1 MSLKRGVELVE
12 SRILLRELSNHK
24 EFTDFNVRALSFDS
38 RNVEHGDI
46 FFALKGINVNGRD
59 YIAEAKSKGAKLIL
73 SEDHIEGSEVIQ
85 VNNLRNYMGE
95 VASRFY
101 GEPSRELTTICVTG
115 TNGKTSCVESL
126 AKLAYKSGS
135 NCGYL
140 STIGVS
146 LDGFDVIR
154 DSVLT
159 TPDSIN
165 LQKTFSEIL
174 DFGSKFVA
182 LEASSHGLEQ
192 KRLGGTSVKTAIL
205 TSFSHDHL
213 DYHLS
218 IEDYKNAKLS
228 LFRDLN
234 PEISIIQIDNDC
246 GREIYTELLNKDK
259 AVYSVSNK
267 YAADFKYSFTRN
279 SGNRLDMELTS
290 TEGNFSFSLNTL
302 SSVLASNIICSIAA
316 LTLNGLNISNL
327 IRNVENLELP
337 KGRMELIKLKNNNY
351 CCIDYAH
358 TPDALESALK
368 ELRNSFDGKLWCVFG
383 CGGNRDKLKRPL
395 MGSIAEEYADVIV
408 LTNDNPRSEDEN
420 LIFKEILSGVKKPN
434 NILTLADRREAILH
448 SLECADHK
456 NSANIVLVAGKGHET
471 YQQIKDKKLIFDDR
485 EVIDKYLSEQN
496 VK

>member
-1 MSLKRGVELVE
+1 MVQ
-12 SRILLRELSNHK
+12 SRILLRELSNNK
-24 EFTDFNVRALSFDS
+24 EFIDFDVRALSFDS
-38 RNVEHGDI
+38 RDVENGDI
-46 FFALKGINVNGRD
+46 FFALKGVNENGKD
-59 YIAEAKSKGAKLIL
+59 YISEAKIKGAKLIL
-73 SEDHIEGSEVIQ
+73 SEDHIEDSKVIQ

-101 GEPSRELTTICVTG
+101 GEPSKELKTICVTG

-146 LDGFDVIR
+146 LDGFDVLR

-192 KRLGGTSVKTAIL
+192 KRLAGTFVKAAIL

-218 IEDYKNAKLS
+218 IEDYKNSKLS

-246 GREIYTELLNKDK
+246 GSEIYTELLNKDK
-259 AVYSVSNK
+259 AVYSISNK
-267 YAADFKYSFTRN
+267 HAADFKYTFTRN
-279 SGNRLDMELTS
+279 SENRLDIELIS
-290 TEGNFSFSLNTL
+290 IAGNFSFSLNTL

-316 LTLNGLNISNL
+316 LTLNGLDISTL
-327 IRNVENLELP
+327 IKNVKNLELP
-337 KGRMELIKLKNNNY
+337 KGRMELIKLHNNNY

-368 ELRNSFDGKLWCVFG
+368 ELRKSFDGKLWCVFG
-383 CGGNRDKLKRPL
+383 CGGNRDKLKRSL
-395 MGSIAEEYADVIV
+395 MGSIAEEYADVTV

-420 LIFKEILSGVKKPN
+420 LIFKEILSGVKEPN
-434 NILTLADRREAILH
+434 NILTLADRREAILY
-448 SLECADHK
+448 SLESADQN
-456 NSANIVLVAGKGHET
+456 NSRNIVLVAGKGHET
-471 YQQIKDKKLIFDDR
+471 YQIINNKTFLFDDR
-485 EVIDKYLSEQN
+485 EVIDKYLSE
-496 VK
+496 

>member
-1 MSLKRGVELVE
+1 MGQ
-12 SRILLRELSNHK
+12 SRILLRELSNNK
-24 EFTDFNVRALSFDS
+24 EFIDFDVKALSFDS
-38 RNVEHGDI
+38 RDVEHGDI
-46 FFALKGINVNGRD
+46 FFALKGSNENGKD
-59 YIAEAKSKGAKLIL
+59 YISEAKIKGAKLIL
-73 SEDHIEGSEVIQ
+73 SEDHIEDSKVIQ

-101 GEPSRELTTICVTG
+101 GEPSKELKTICVTG

-146 LDGFDVIR
+146 LDGLDVIR

-192 KRLGGTSVKTAIL
+192 KRLAGTFVKAAIL

-218 IEDYKNAKLS
+218 IEDYKNSKLS

-246 GREIYTELLNKDK
+246 GSEIYTELLNKDK
-259 AVYSVSNK
+259 AVYSISNK
-267 YAADFKYSFTRN
+267 HAADFKYTFTRN
-279 SGNRLDMELTS
+279 SENRLDIELIS
-290 TEGNFSFSLNTL
+290 IAGNFSFSLNTL

-316 LTLNGLNISNL
+316 LTLNGLDISTL
-327 IRNVENLELP
+327 IKNVKNLELP
-337 KGRMELIKLKNNNY
+337 KGRMELIKLNNNNY

-368 ELRNSFDGKLWCVFG
+368 ELRKSFDGKLWCVFG

-395 MGSIAEEYADVIV
+395 MGSIAEEYADVTV
-408 LTNDNPRSEDEN
+408 LTNDNPRLEDEN
-420 LIFKEILSGVKKPN
+420 LIFKEILSGVKEPKN
-434 NILTLADRREAILH
+434 VLTLADRREAILY
-448 SLECADHK
+448 SLESADQN
-456 NSANIVLVAGKGHET
+456 NSRNIVLVAGKGHET
-471 YQQIKDKKLIFDDR
+471 YQIINNKTFLFDDR
-485 EVIDKYLSEQN
+485 EVIDKYLSE
-496 VK
+496 

>member
-1 MSLKRGVELVE
+1 LVQ
-12 SRILLRELSNHK
+12 SRILLRELSNNK
-24 EFTDFNVRALSFDS
+24 EFIDFEVRALSLDS
-38 RNVEHGDI
+38 RVVKHGDI
-46 FFALKGINVNGRD
+46 FFALKGSNQNGID
-59 YIAEAKSKGAKLIL
+59 YISEAKMKGAKLIL
-73 SEDHIEGSEVIQ
+73 SEDRIDDSNVIQ

-101 GEPSRELTTICVTG
+101 GEPSKELKTICVTG

-126 AKLAYKSGS
+126 AKLAYRSGS
-135 NCGYL
+135 SCGYL

-174 DFGSKFVA
+174 AFGSKFVA

-192 KRLGGTSVKTAIL
+192 KRLGGTFIKTAIL

-218 IEDYKNAKLS
+218 IEDYKSSKLS

-246 GREIYTELLNKDK
+246 GSEIYAELLNKDK
-259 AVYSVSNK
+259 AVYSISNK
-267 YAADFKYSFTRN
+267 QTADFKYTFTRN
-279 SGNRLDMELTS
+279 NENRLDIELIS
-290 TEGNFSFSLNTL
+290 IAGNFSFSLNTL

-316 LTLNGLNISNL
+316 LTLNGFNISTL
-327 IRNVENLELP
+327 IKNVQNLELP
-337 KGRMELIKLKNNNY
+337 KGRMELIKLHNNNY

-368 ELRNSFDGKLWCVFG
+368 ELRKSFNGKLWCVFG

-395 MGSIAEEYADVIV
+395 MGSIAEEYADVTV
-408 LTNDNPRSEDEN
+408 LTNDNPRLEDKN
-420 LIFKEILSGVKKPN
+420 LIFKEILSGVKEPN
-434 NILTLADRREAILH
+434 NVLTLADRREAILY
-448 SLECADHK
+448 SLKSADQ
-456 NSANIVLVAGKGHET
+456 NDSRNIVLVAGKGHET
-471 YQQIKDKKLIFDDR
+471 YQEINDKSFLFDDR
-485 EVIDKYLSEQN
+485 EVINKYLSEQN
-496 VK
+496 AE

>member
-1 MSLKRGVELVE
+1 MVQ
-12 SRILLRELSNHK
+12 SRILLRELSNNK
-24 EFTDFNVRALSFDS
+24 EFIDFNVRALSFDS
-38 RNVEHGDI
+38 RDVEHGDI
-46 FFALKGINVNGRD
+46 FFALKGSNENGKD
-59 YIAEAKSKGAKLIL
+59 YISEAKIKGAKLIL
-73 SEDHIEGSEVIQ
+73 SEDHIEVSKVIQ

-101 GEPSRELTTICVTG
+101 GEPSKELKTICVTG

-126 AKLAYKSGS
+126 AKLAYKSGY

-182 LEASSHGLEQ
+182 LEASSHGLQQ
-192 KRLGGTSVKTAIL
+192 KRLGGTFVKTAIL

-218 IEDYKNAKLS
+218 TEDYKNSKLS

-246 GREIYTELLNKDK
+246 GNQIYTELLNKDK
-259 AVYSVSNK
+259 TVYSVSNK
-267 YAADFKYSFTRN
+267 QAADFKYSFTRN
-279 SGNRLDMELTS
+279 SENRLDIELIS
-290 TEGNFSFSLNTL
+290 IAGNFSFSLNTL

-327 IRNVENLELP
+327 IKNVKNLELP
-337 KGRMELIKLKNNNY
+337 KGRMELIKLNNNNY

-368 ELRNSFDGKLWCVFG
+368 ELRQSFDGKLWCVFG

-395 MGSIAEEYADVIV
+395 MGAIAEEYADVTV
-408 LTNDNPRSEDEN
+408 LTNDNPRLEDEN
-420 LIFKEILSGVKKPN
+420 LIFKEILSGVKEPN
-434 NILTLADRREAILH
+434 NVLTLADRREAILY
-448 SLECADHK
+448 SLDSADQN
-456 NSANIVLVAGKGHET
+456 NSRNIVLVAGKGHET
-471 YQQIKDKKLIFDDR
+471 YQEINDKTFLFDDR

-496 VK
+496 VE

>member
-1 MSLKRGVELVE
+1 MQ
-12 SRILLRELSNHK
+12 SRILLRELSNNK
-24 EFTDFNVRALSFDS
+24 EFIDFDVRALSFDS
-38 RNVEHGDI
+38 RNTEYGDI
-46 FFALKGINVNGRD
+46 FFALKGSNENGKD
-59 YIAEAKSKGAKLIL
+59 YISEAKIKGAKLIL
-73 SEDHIEGSEVIQ
+73 SEDHIDDNKVIQ

-101 GEPSRELTTICVTG
+101 GEPSKELKTICVTG

-174 DFGSKFVA
+174 NFGSKFVA

-192 KRLGGTSVKTAIL
+192 KRLGGTFIKTAIL

-218 IEDYKNAKLS
+218 IEDYKNSKLS

-246 GREIYTELLNKDK
+246 GSEIYTELLNKDK
-259 AVYSVSNK
+259 VVYSISNK
-267 YAADFKYSFTRN
+267 HAADFKYTFTRN
-279 SGNRLDMELTS
+279 SENRLDIELIS
-290 TEGNFSFSLNTL
+290 IAGNFSFSLNTL

-327 IRNVENLELP
+327 IKNVKNLELP
-337 KGRMELIKLKNNNY
+337 KGRMELIKLNNNNY

-368 ELRNSFDGKLWCVFG
+368 ELRKSFDGKLWCVFG
-383 CGGNRDKLKRPL
+383 CGGNRDKLKRSL
-395 MGSIAEEYADVIV
+395 MGSIAEEYADVTV

-420 LIFKEILSGVKKPN
+420 LIFKEILSGVKEPN
-434 NILTLADRREAILH
+434 NVLTLADRREAILY
-448 SLECADHK
+448 SLESADQN
-456 NSANIVLVAGKGHET
+456 NSRNIVLVAGKGHET
-471 YQQIKDKKLIFDDR
+471 YQIINDKTFLFDDR
-485 EVIDKYLSEQN
+485 EVIDKYLSE
-496 VK
+496 